1 MPKKSRL
8 MTNSTMKI
16 AITGGAASGKS
27 TVLSRFKSLGAAAL
41 DSDALVRDLRADPDW
56 LAQVRA
62 IFGKEAFDSDGKF
75 DAQALGRI
83 VFDNPEARRSL
94 NAITHPIVLRRIR
107 SLADDRTVVEV
118 PLLVETSLQGEFD
131 QIVATEAGAAAQRKR
146 LEARGVANEVAEG
159 ILRSQLSDDERRNF
173 ADWVIDTGKTVENT
187 YGQVDKIWALLS

>member
-62 IFGKEAFDSDGKF
+62 IFGGEAFDRDGKF

-83 VFDNPEARRSL
+83 VFDNPESRRSL
-94 NAITHPIVLRRIR
+94 NAIAHPIVLRRIR

-131 QIVATEAGAAAQRKR
+131 QIVATEAGQAAQRER
-146 LEARGVANEVAEG
+146 LEARGVVSETAEG

>member
-62 IFGKEAFDSDGKF
+62 IFGKEAFDSDGKL